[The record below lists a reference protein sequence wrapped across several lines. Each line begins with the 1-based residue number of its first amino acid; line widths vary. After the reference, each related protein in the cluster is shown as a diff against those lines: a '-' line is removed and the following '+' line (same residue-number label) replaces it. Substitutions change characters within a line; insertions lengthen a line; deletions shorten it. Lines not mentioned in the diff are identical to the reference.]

1 MDVWTEA
8 KEHSVE
14 GHTLTGTLRFKG
26 QIIWG
31 PRGCHDNTMRLGD
44 ALNQADWR
52 FAMSFAPKEHTIEGH
67 TRYISVKG
75 WDGTLLLDKLNT
87 HDEMDSLAK
96 TVMDIINKE
105 GPPPP

>member
-1 MDVWTEA
+1 MDVWTVA

-14 GHTLTGTLRFKG
+14 GHTLTGTLRFKD